1 MANVLV
7 DETALQDI
15 ADAIRTK
22 NGTQTT
28 YKPGQMADAIEA
40 IPSGGITPTGTI
52 NITQNG
58 TTDVTQYASAN
69 VAVPNSYAAADEGKV
84 VSNGALVAQTSK
96 NISENGTVDT
106 TLNNQVVVAV
116 PNSYAASD
124 EGKVVS
130 NGALVVQGSDTA
142 TQNGTVDTTLISS
155 LTVNVPTGGG
165 TTMYTGEYTPSTM
178 PTANVPFSCAGATNF
193 LIRVADTATINTGT
207 GHAYFY
213 LIYASTSKTSQFG
226 SNNGGT
232 AISNGTDRYA
242 TGARSGTSPGVIF
255 TADGVELIYYNSTSY
270 RWVQAGLTYNWYAW

>member
-22 NGTQTT
+22 NGTENT

-40 IPSGGITPTGTI
+40 IPSGGITPTGTVNI
-52 NITQNG
+52 NTNG

-69 VAVPNSYAAADEGKV
+69 VNVPNTYAAADEGKV

-96 NISENGTVDT
+96 NIGANGTVDT

-130 NGALVVQGSDTA
+130 NGALVAQGSDTVTA
-142 TQNGTVDTTLISS
+142 NDTYDTTLISS
-155 LTVNVPTGGG
+155 LTVNVNGGG
-165 TTMYTGEYTPSTM
+165 SSMVSGTFTPEENTK
-178 PTANVPFSCAGATNF
+178 
-193 LIRVADTATINTGT
+193 TATFNIGTSATHFVVYATTNPYASDSLRKGSLIVLDWSGSDTLAFRFTSNGT
-207 GHAYFY
+207 GASPAAYVDWSAMPRD
-213 LIYASTSKTSQFG
+213 IT
-226 SNNGGT
+226 
-232 AISNGTDRYA
+232 ISNGVLTVYYA
-242 TGARSGTSPGVIF
+242 SQGAQDFNYWMAGV
-255 TADGVELIYYNSTSY
+255 
-270 RWVQAGLTYNWYAW
+270 TYKWFAW